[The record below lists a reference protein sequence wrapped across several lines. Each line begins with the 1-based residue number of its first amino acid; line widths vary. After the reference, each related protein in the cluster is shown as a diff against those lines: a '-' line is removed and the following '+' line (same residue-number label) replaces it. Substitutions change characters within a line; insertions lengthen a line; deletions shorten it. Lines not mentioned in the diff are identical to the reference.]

1 MAVAEPPPEDWISPD
16 QVRELSHALS
26 DTPPMEEAR
35 RHAFRAFLE
44 QPLEPDPLYRK
55 YGYFAG
61 VDLRQLEPLRSGAPV
76 ADPAVQTDTV
86 EIIHDISGTRIR
98 MPSVLRDAGVTV
110 LSYPEIL
117 GRLAPGSGAFGLSAD
132 APPIPDRLTALAATL
147 VNRAVEVFI
156 PDGIGIPVRLK
167 DVSVLSEPHQTLSI
181 HRRIRA
187 GKGSRVL
194 ASEEIFTQGPAVGQ
208 RLHGSSTAIEVGD
221 DAQAAYLTVHAP
233 DLEMIS
239 LNARHATVGNR
250 ARMMWVWGGF
260 GGFRTKARNTTK
272 LPGQGSDVEDLQA
285 FYGAGRQAYDSG
297 VRIEHIGTDTHGQSI
312 TRGVFRDEARGMSR
326 GLVRIEKDARKTV
339 SYLSEHAMLLSRGA
353 RSDTIPILEI
363 LCRDVKATHS
373 TSVAPVD
380 PEKVFYLESR
390 GIDQDDAVRMIG
402 EGFLSHVLARAPFSD
417 LRDRMYPYLAA
428 RWDGR
433 ELGWGDAVSPSLPPL
448 DFTGAGPG
456 TDWRFDAK
464 LR

>member
-1 MAVAEPPPEDWISPD
+1 MAVSEARPESWISAE
-16 QVRELSHALS
+16 QVRELSHSLG
-26 DTPPMEEAR
+26 DTAPMAEAR

-44 QPLEPDPLYRK
+44 QPIEPDPLYRK

-61 VDLRQLEPLRSGAPV
+61 VDLHGLAPV
-76 ADPAVQTDTV
+76 GRAAPVPAPATQSETL
-86 EIIHDISGTRIR
+86 EIVHDASGTRVQ

-110 LSYPEIL
+110 ATYPQIL
-117 GRLAPGSGAFGLSAD
+117 QNLAPGAGAFGLSAE
-132 APPIPDRLTALAATL
+132 AGEIPDRLSALAATL
-147 VNRAVEVFI
+147 VNRAIEVSI
-156 PDGIGIPVRLK
+156 PDGTKVPVRLK
-167 DVSVLSEPHQTLSI
+167 DITVLSEPHQALSV
-181 HRRIRA
+181 HRRLRV
-187 GKGSRVL
+187 GQGSRLL
-194 ASEEIFTQGPAVGQ
+194 ASEEVYCQGAPVGQ
-208 RLHGSSTAIEVGD
+208 RFHGTATEIQLHD

-233 DLEMIS
+233 DLETIS
-239 LNARHATVGNR
+239 ISSRAATVGTR
-250 ARMMWVWGGF
+250 GRMTWVWGGF

-272 LPGQGSDVEDLQA
+272 LVGQGADVEDLQA

-326 GLVRIEKDARKTV
+326 GLVRIEKDARRTV
-339 SYLSEHAMLLSRGA
+339 SFLSEHAMLLSKGA

-390 GIDQDDAVRMIG
+390 GIDPDDAVRMIG
-402 EGFLSHVLARAPFSD
+402 EGFLSYVLARAPFAD
-417 LRDRMYPYLAA
+417 LRDRLYPYLAA
-428 RWDGR
+428 RWDGHPVA
-433 ELGWGDAVSPSLPPL
+433 WGDATSPSLPPL
-448 DFTGAGPG
+448 EFTGEGAG
-456 TDWRFDAK
+456 TEWRFDAK